1 MGLVP
6 LQEVYSKQELEG
18 VTYYMIDT
26 VHSGKIFKFS
36 RAEGDWNIY
45 IRSDLLDE
53 YPQFEKQTYAQKAK
67 EPD

>member
-1 MGLVP
+1 
-6 LQEVYSKQELEG
+6 
-18 VTYYMIDT
+18 MIDT
-26 VHSGKIFKFS
+26 VHSGKIFKFT
-36 RAEGDWNIY
+36 REEGYWNIY